1 MSLQSIMK
9 RDFTKAKKRASQM
22 LQKNEVN
29 KDEIIKDIRKI
40 REKSLKKNPNLK
52 IKRPDDEVTEKEV
65 IVIIAN
71 RITSG
76 VLK

>member
-40 REKSLKKNPNLK
+40 REKSLNKNPNLK